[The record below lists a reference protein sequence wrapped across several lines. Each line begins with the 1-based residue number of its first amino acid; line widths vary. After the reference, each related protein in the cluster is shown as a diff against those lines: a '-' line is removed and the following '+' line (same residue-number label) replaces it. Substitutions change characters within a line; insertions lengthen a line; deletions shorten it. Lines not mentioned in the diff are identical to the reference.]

1 MQEMRYT
8 LAMAVE
14 SEGVYYANADYA
26 GPLRRLIAWFIDVVV
41 LIVILN
47 AAAAAAQL
55 AVVPMDVLKMPP
67 SGERQRLVNK
77 HMRPV
82 QAPVLGGYLLLF
94 ASYHVLLRRTRFG
107 TVGYR
112 LTGIRIVDET
122 GESPSLKK
130 LGKRFLIA
138 IPFTMPLGAS
148 YLKCRGNPK
157 RQSVHDQICGTWV
170 IRRRA
175 HPAGPAQLAHQMKLV
190 GLFIIHYIDV
200 EPFESDAAVTD
211 TAVPDANGDAE
222 ANEAERVTTSAP

>member
-1 MQEMRYT
+1 MQDMNYT
-8 LAMAVE
+8 FAMSAE
-14 SEGVYYANADYA
+14 PEGVYYANEDYA
-26 GPLRRLIAWFIDVVV
+26 GSLRRLIAWFVDVIV

-47 AAAAAAQL
+47 VAAAAAQL
-55 AVVPMDVLKMPP
+55 AVVPTDVLKMPP
-67 SGERQRLVNK
+67 SGERQRLVSK

-82 QAPVLGGYLLLF
+82 QVPVLGGYLLVF
-94 ASYHVLLRRTRFG
+94 AAYHVLLRRTRFG
-107 TVGYR
+107 TAGYL

-122 GESPSLKK
+122 GEPPPFKK

-175 HPAGPAQLAHQMKLV
+175 EPAGLAQLSHQMKLI

-200 EPFESDAAVTD
+200 EPFEPEAAESDIAAE
-211 TAVPDANGDAE
+211 AE
-222 ANEAERVTTSAP
+222 ANVAEMVTESAP